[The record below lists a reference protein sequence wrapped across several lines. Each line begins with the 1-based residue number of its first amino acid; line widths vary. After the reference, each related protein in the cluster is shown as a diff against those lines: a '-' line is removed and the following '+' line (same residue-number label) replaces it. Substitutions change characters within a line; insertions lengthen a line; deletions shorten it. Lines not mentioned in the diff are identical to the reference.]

1 MASPPAST
9 KTSLGQKLRE
19 RARQRWPQLAG
30 IGVRFRGQFAYITGK
45 LPDGSELPLCRLR
58 YVGYASTWGFA
69 IYRASHDDYQD
80 NYLPSGQP
88 AGTPEEALDCACGLY
103 LGDPTAW
110 LTPPGTDT
118 PTDLQAGALVLPPAR
133 ARLHL
138 VSASRGVRAVRSGR
152 RSRARGSSRR
162 AAAPRAGAWPRRRR
176 RTSGRGYPSYK
187 CTYSSMTQGVE
198 EAERHG
204 PAGSPR

>member
-9 KTSLGQKLRE
+9 KASLGQRLRE

-30 IGVRFRGQFAYITGK
+30 IGVRFRGQFAYVTGQ
-45 LPDGSELPLCRLR
+45 LPDGSEQPLCRLR

-80 NYLPSGQP
+80 SFLPSGQP

-118 PTDLQAGALVLPPAR
+118 PTDLQAGALALCAR
-133 ARLHL
+133 
-138 VSASRGVRAVRSGR
+138 SALSRQWST
-152 RSRARGSSRR
+152 SSTATGWLR
-162 AAAPRAGAWPRRRR
+162 
-176 RTSGRGYPSYK
+176 
-187 CTYSSMTQGVE
+187 
-198 EAERHG
+198 
-204 PAGSPR
+204 